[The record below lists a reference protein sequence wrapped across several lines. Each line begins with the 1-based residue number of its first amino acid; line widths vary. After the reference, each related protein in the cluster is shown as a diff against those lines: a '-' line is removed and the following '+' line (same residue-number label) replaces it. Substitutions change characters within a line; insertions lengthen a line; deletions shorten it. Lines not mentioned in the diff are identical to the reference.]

1 MGGSG
6 EGFWRDGRVAM
17 SDDPDAQARRRA
29 VARVLALGGMAAVAG
44 ATAVPSRLLAARSAW
59 PSTGNIELVVPSG
72 PASGLDTAMRTV
84 KRISDAKR
92 LFNVPTIVVN
102 RPGAGGTLAYQY
114 LNQRPG
120 DGRLLA
126 LASPSLVTNRLM
138 GTGELDHRDVTP
150 VCTLFS
156 ENIVFMVRMDS
167 NLLDGRA
174 LVGALRKR
182 PDAVS
187 FGVATALGGAN
198 HIAAASVLKAVGLD
212 ARAGL
217 YVPYKSGGDALVALL
232 GGEVGV
238 VPVAAPVAVPQA
250 QAGKVRVLATA
261 SGQRLGGDLA
271 GVPTWRELGVD
282 MAYTSWR
289 AIVAPRS
296 TSEADV
302 RAAAAAFASL
312 AASPEWRSEL
322 DRQLWIGEYGG
333 PEYTRRFLQEEY
345 DEHRALLAQ
354 LGLVR

>member
-1 MGGSG
+1 
-6 EGFWRDGRVAM
+6 M

-182 PDAVS
+182 PDAIS

-271 GVPTWRELGVD
+271 GVPTHTSAEKYPSVLRLPSSSSPAGLSRRLCAACRRPRSPLGSACRNRSGVTVVLSSRTGALINVTPILELRLLGVP
-282 MAYTSWR
+282 
-289 AIVAPRS
+289 V
-296 TSEADV
+296 
-302 RAAAAAFASL
+302 
-312 AASPEWRSEL
+312 
-322 DRQLWIGEYGG
+322 QL
-333 PEYTRRFLQEEY
+333 
-345 DEHRALLAQ
+345 
-354 LGLVR
+354 